1 MQPNK
6 NAPSPAGARE
16 ALVEQI
22 RANVAFEQIV
32 VSVLAGAGIC
42 GLVFLALQVS
52 ALLVGGSF
60 SMSTLLS
67 AFFAAI
73 IFAFLFFLIGF
84 AAGAAIVTPLFRMLE
99 NARRRSG
106 WPYGAAAMAVAVLSL
121 IIAGALPAAQAP
133 GASAV
138 ISVIGATVATSI
150 IFARLMAPHWA
161 AAEAE
166 ERRAAAAPI
175 EFTLRK

>member
-1 MQPNK
+1 MPPNR
-6 NAPSPAGARE
+6 NAPSPTDGRA

-42 GLVFLALQVS
+42 SLVFLALRV
-52 ALLVGGSF
+52 ATLFIGGSF

-67 AFFAAI
+67 AVFAAI
-73 IFAFLFFLIGF
+73 VFAFLFFLIGF

-99 NARRRSG
+99 NSRRRSG
-106 WPYGAAAMAVAVLSL
+106 WPYGAAAIAVAVLSL

-133 GASAV
+133 GVTAI
-138 ISVIGATVATSI
+138 ISVIGATIVTSI

-166 ERRAAAAPI
+166 ERRAAETHI
-175 EFTLRK
+175 EFTLR